1 MSKTILE
8 QFDLH
13 LDEAKIDPKT
23 GRVPIQI
30 ITPGWGSSGH
40 YSASVLEAAA
50 PLFKSGLP
58 MYLDHATEAERL
70 ERPIRSVKDIAATF
84 TKDAKWDGKRL
95 VTEAQLVGPY
105 KDALIALGKAK
116 AIGVSINGSATDI
129 TIGEAEGRT
138 GPIIEG
144 LAKIDSVDFVTRAGR
159 GGEIL
164 VEAAIREH
172 ELLESAA
179 ADLELDEATASDRM
193 GHLRSAVKDTHSG
206 DGKTAWVRDQDAEK
220 STVWFDVY
228 NGGQS
233 KTFEQ
238 TYKVGANDVDVALT
252 GTPTEVRP
260 VTDYVP
266 VTRPDSSNPTT
277 EDDQEVTMGNIQI
290 EESEHKA
297 LTEKAGR
304 VDTLESER
312 DTAVKERDE
321 LREEKADRGRRDAAA
336 AIVEKR
342 ATEAEVSFSS
352 LERAGLLAALPLK
365 ENDLDTEA
373 FTKTVDEAAAE
384 KKTAG
389 GAGSIT
395 GFGGAAAPQG
405 SEVSESDIDKAV
417 AGAFGRPVKEA

>member
-8 QFDLH
+8 QFDLQ

-50 PLFKSGLP
+50 PLFKAGLP
-58 MYLDHATEAERL
+58 MYLDHATEAERI

-84 TKDAKWDGKRL
+84 TKEAKWDGKRL

-105 KDALIALGKAK
+105 KDALLALGKAK

-164 VEAAIREH
+164 VESAIREH

-179 ADLELDEATASDRM
+179 SDLEVDEATASDRM
-193 GHLRSAVKDTHSG
+193 THLRDVVKATHGG
-206 DGKTAWVRDQDAEK
+206 DGKSAWVRDQDAEK

-228 NGGQS
+228 NGGTS

-238 TYKVGANDVDVALT
+238 GYKVGANDVDVELT
-252 GTPTEVRP
+252 GKPTEVRP
-260 VTDYVP
+260 VTNYVP
-266 VTRPDSSNPTT
+266 VTRPDSNTPTT

-290 EESEHKA
+290 EESEHQA

-304 VDTLESER
+304 VDTAEARATKAEEALAER
-312 DTAVKERDE
+312 D
-321 LREEKADRGRRDAAA
+321 RRDAASE
-336 AIVEKR
+336 IVDKR
-342 ATEAEVSFSS
+342 ATEAEVSFSP
-352 LERAGLLAALPLK
+352 LERKGLLVEIPIK
-365 ENDLDTEA
+365 ESVLDVET
-373 FTKTVDEAAAE
+373 FTKTVDEAAAA
-384 KKTAG
+384 KKAAG
-389 GAGSIT
+389 GAGSVT
-395 GFGGAAAPQG
+395 GFGGTPTGGGDQV
-405 SEVSESDIDKAV
+405 VSESDIDKAV
-417 AGAFGRPVKEA
+417 AGAFGRQVKEA